1 MAVSERDLVAVGER
15 LLDAIAERDYE
26 RIAACFAE
34 DASFRVLTP
43 GPLREL
49 AGPSEAADRYRA
61 WLDTLEGYEVLESD
75 AVAIADRARIRYRFR
90 GRDPEKGWQLNEHT
104 GYAAVRDNRISSLIL
119 TCAGFR
125 PTPPPG

>member
-1 MAVSERDLVAVGER
+1 MAVTERELVAVGER
-15 LLDAIAERDYE
+15 VLEAIARRDAE

-49 AGPSEAADRYRA
+49 HGHEEIAERYRA
-61 WLDTLEGYEVLESD
+61 WLGPLEGFELLESD
-75 AVAIADRARIRYRFR
+75 AVTVADRVRIRYRFR

-104 GYAAVRDNRISSLIL
+104 GYAAVTDGEIRTLIM

-125 PTPPPG
+125 PTAPPG